1 MPRRF
6 YIEPK
11 LNEKQQLIANSR
23 YLLKDSHGKVKE
35 TARDM
40 FIRISKLIASAEKRF
55 HTTPKEVKM
64 LEDDFYQ
71 MQASLEFLSGTPM
84 HDRGLKRLMAE
95 CYVLPLE
102 DSLESIYHTLYYSV
116 QLHRL
121 GAGIGYDFSKLR
133 PEGSTVHSTGKE
145 ASGPISFMRLF
156 DFSSEIILNR
166 GSARHAG
173 HMGILRIDHPDI
185 EKFIKAK
192 EDYSQ
197 LTNFNLSVAITD
209 SFMRA
214 YKTGSHVSLRDPSS
228 GQVASKVDAKY
239 LMELIAKS
247 VHQSAEPGIIFI
259 DEINRKNTVPGV
271 GRISATNL
279 CGEQPLLPFEACY
292 LGGITLN
299 KFYEKN
305 SKEGIKWKR
314 LAEVT
319 RLAVRYLDNM
329 IELGYN
335 VLPEIQKIN
344 VEGNRKIGIGVLGWA
359 DLLAELRI
367 PYDSDKG
374 VKLAEK
380 IMRFIQNNARDES
393 SKLGRI
399 RGNFANFKKSL
410 FYKRG
415 FKNMRN
421 ATVTT
426 IAPTGTRSLFADCNS
441 GVEPFF
447 ALAYSREN
455 METLDN
461 QKIYF
466 VNESLEKALKE
477 EWLFSKKLM
486 REVSASG
493 SISNIED
500 IPDKIK
506 RIFRTTYE
514 IAPEW
519 HLKMQAAFQKYTDNA
534 VSKTL
539 NVKESTTEKEI
550 ESVYLEA
557 HSLKLKG
564 VTIYRDKSRDKQV
577 LNVTSSQKKQNK
589 IT

>member
-6 YIEPK
+6 DLEPK
-11 LNEKQQLIANSR
+11 INEKQQLIADSR
-23 YLLKDSHGKVKE
+23 YLLKDKSGKIKE
-35 TARDM
+35 TVRNM
-40 FIRISKLIASAEKRF
+40 FIRISKHIASAEKKF
-55 HTTPKEVKM
+55 KTPAKEIKK
-64 LEDDFYQ
+64 LEESFYE

-133 PEGSTVHSTGKE
+133 PDGSIVHSTGKE

-185 EKFIKAK
+185 EKFIQAK

-197 LTNFNLSVAITD
+197 LTNFNLSVAVTD
-209 SFMRA
+209 NFIRA
-214 YKTGSHVSLRDPSS
+214 YKAG
-228 GQVASKVDAKY
+228 SKVNLTDPTNNKIVKRLEAKY

-247 VHQSAEPGIIFI
+247 VHRSAEPGIIFI

-271 GRISATNL
+271 GRITATNL

-292 LGGITLN
+292 LGGIALN
-299 KFYEKN
+299 RFIDVN
-305 SKEGIKWKR
+305 SRDKINWKR
-314 LAEVT
+314 MADVT
-319 RLAVRYLDNM
+319 RLATRYLDNM
-329 IELGYN
+329 LELAFN
-335 VLPEIQKIN
+335 VLPQIKEIN
-344 VEGNRKIGIGVLGWA
+344 VDGNRKIGLGVLGWA

-367 PYDSDKG
+367 PYDSEKG
-374 VKLAEK
+374 LKLAEK
-380 IMRFIQNNARDES
+380 VMSFIQKTARDES
-393 SKLGRI
+393 SRLGKV
-399 RGNFANFKKSL
+399 RGNFKNYDKSIFKKIG
-410 FYKRG
+410 YKY
-415 FKNMRN
+415 MRN

-447 ALAYSREN
+447 ALAYTREN

-461 QKIYF
+461 RKIYY
-466 VNESLEKALKE
+466 VNSALENALKE
-477 EWLFSKKLM
+477 EWLFSKSLM
-486 REVSASG
+486 KQISATG
-493 SISNIED
+493 SVKEIKD
-500 IPDKIK
+500 IPDNIK
-506 RIFRTTYE
+506 RVFKTTYE

-519 HLKMQAAFQKYTDNA
+519 HLKMQASFQKYTDNA

-550 ESVYLEA
+550 ENVYLEA
-557 HSLKLKG
+557 HNLKLKG

-577 LNVTSSQKKQNK
+577 LNINSSKKK
-589 IT
+589 